1 MEISNTLCG
10 DIVNYIKMLINKN
23 EAKASEGE
31 EEDVEL
37 VEDVQ
42 NNEIAVV
49 PSKTEND
56 CRKNVRVPLPTSSER
71 INRTK
76 KLI

>member
-10 DIVNYIKMLINKN
+10 DIVNYIKILINKN

-56 CRKNVRVPLPTSSER
+56 CRKKRQSAITDFFRKN
-71 INRTK
+71 K
-76 KLI
+76 

>member
-1 MEISNTLCG
+1 
-10 DIVNYIKMLINKN
+10 MLINKN
-23 EAKASEGE
+23 EAKASDGE

-56 CRKNVRVPLPTSSER
+56 CRKKRQSAITDFFRKN
-71 INRTK
+71 K
-76 KLI
+76 

>member
-1 MEISNTLCG
+1 MESQTPYV
-10 DIVNYIKMLINKN
+10 DILAKMLINKN

-37 VEDVQ
+37 VDDVQ
-42 NNEIAVV
+42 YNEIAVV
-49 PSKTEND
+49 PSQTEND
-56 CRKNVRVPLPTSSER
+56 CRKNVRL
-71 INRTK
+71 NRTN

>member
-1 MEISNTLCG
+1 MEISNALCG

-56 CRKNVRVPLPTSSER
+56 CRKKRQSAITDFFRKN
-71 INRTK
+71 K
-76 KLI
+76 

>member
-56 CRKNVRVPLPTSSER
+56 CRKKRQSAITDFFRKN
-71 INRTK
+71 K
-76 KLI
+76 

>member
-56 CRKNVRVPLPTSSER
+56 CRKNECHYRLLPKE
-71 INRTK
+71 
-76 KLI
+76 

>member
-1 MEISNTLCG
+1 MEISNTLCA

-37 VEDVQ
+37 LEDVQ

-56 CRKNVRVPLPTSSER
+56 CRKKRQSAITDFFRKN
-71 INRTK
+71 K
-76 KLI
+76 

>member
-56 CRKNVRVPLPTSSER
+56 CRKKRQSAITDFFRKNKY
-71 INRTK
+71 N
-76 KLI
+76 

>member
-1 MEISNTLCG
+1 MEISNTLCAN
-10 DIVNYIKMLINKN
+10 IVNYIKMLINKN

-49 PSKTEND
+49 PSKNEND
-56 CRKNVRVPLPTSSER
+56 CRKKRQSAITDFFRKN
-71 INRTK
+71 K
-76 KLI
+76 

>member
-23 EAKASEGE
+23 EAKASKGE

-56 CRKNVRVPLPTSSER
+56 CRKKRQSAITDFFRKN
-71 INRTK
+71 K
-76 KLI
+76 

>member
-56 CRKNVRVPLPTSSER
+56 CRKKRQSAITDFL
-71 INRTK
+71 
-76 KLI
+76 